1 MTSKTTK
8 HAKVDPLH
16 SISYADDMLMQ
27 GLIWLLAE
35 KGVLPKQD
43 ISRMIGG
50 CIDAAKGTPNPNE
63 QAILHLEQ
71 FRANI
76 ERAGRADQ

>member
-1 MTSKTTK
+1 M
-8 HAKVDPLH
+8 ANGGLH

-27 GLIWLLAE
+27 NLLWLLISE
-35 KGVLPKQD
+35 GVLPKEK
-43 ISRMIGG
+43 ISEMIAG
-50 CIDAAKGTPNPNE
+50 CIDVANDAPNPNQ

-71 FRANI
+71 IRANI